1 MSNLLLRHLEQFGPL
16 PPDEK
21 RALTSLVQRVH
32 EIGADQD
39 IVAEGDR
46 PGDCKVILEG
56 FAFRYKLLGSGRRQ
70 IMSFQIPGDV
80 VDLQGFLLGEMDHSV
95 ATLTATKV
103 GVIRHNLLLQIT
115 ERYPRVARALWQS
128 TLIDSAVFRE
138 WMVGIGRRSAYQ
150 RIAHLLCEVFLR
162 LQAMGLTNDGS
173 YELPVTQAELGDSL
187 GLSTVHVN
195 RSLKTL
201 RDDGLITLRDGRVVI
216 HHWEGIGAAGEF
228 DPRYLH
234 LARRLNPAP
243 QSRERETG
251 SSDAH

>member
-103 GVIRHNLLLQIT
+103 GVIPHNLLLKRLSVT
-115 ERYPRVARALWQS
+115 VHRPSALAEHADRFGS
-128 TLIDSAVFRE
+128 VPGMDGGHRSAVGLPTDRPPPPRG
-138 WMVGIGRRSAYQ
+138 VSSPASYRAYKRR
-150 RIAHLLCEVFLR
+150 
-162 LQAMGLTNDGS
+162 
-173 YELPVTQAELGDSL
+173 
-187 GLSTVHVN
+187 
-195 RSLKTL
+195 
-201 RDDGLITLRDGRVVI
+201 
-216 HHWEGIGAAGEF
+216 
-228 DPRYLH
+228 
-234 LARRLNPAP
+234 
-243 QSRERETG
+243 
-251 SSDAH
+251 

>member
-1 MSNLLLRHLEQFGPL
+1 MSNLLTRHLEQFGPL
-16 PPDEK
+16 SPEEK
-21 RALTSLVQRVH
+21 RALTSLVERVH
-32 EIGADQD
+32 EIGTNQD

-46 PGDCKVILEG
+46 PGDCKVILDG
-56 FAFRYKLLGSGRRQ
+56 FAFRYKLLGDGRRQ
-70 IMSFQIPGDV
+70 IMSFLIPGDL

-128 TLIDSAVFRE
+128 TLIKSAVFRE

-173 YELPVTQAELGDSL
+173 YELPVTQAELGNSL

-201 RDDGLITLRDGRVVI
+201 REDGLITLQDGRVVI
-216 HHWEGIGAAGEF
+216 HDWQGLGAAGEF

-234 LARRLNPAP
+234 LTRRLNPAR
-243 QSRERETG
+243 QSSEHETG
-251 SSDAH
+251 QSQPH